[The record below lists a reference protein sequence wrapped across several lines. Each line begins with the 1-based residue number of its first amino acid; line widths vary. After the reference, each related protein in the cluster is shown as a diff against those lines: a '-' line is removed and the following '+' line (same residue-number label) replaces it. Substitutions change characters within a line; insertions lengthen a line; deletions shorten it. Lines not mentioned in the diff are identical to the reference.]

1 MITKD
6 LLSLLIELKAVL
18 AAGGAAY
25 KRASQLLEQEATTE
39 NIKEIKEFLDQYWR
53 NRWVHILTK

>member
-18 AAGGAAY
+18 AAGGASY
-25 KRASQLLEQEATTE
+25 KKASQLLEQEATTE

-53 NRWVHILTK
+53 NR

>member
-6 LLSLLIELKAVL
+6 LLSLLIELRAVL

-39 NIKEIKEFLDQYWR
+39 TMKEIKDFLEQYWR
-53 NRWVHILTK
+53 NR